1 MEMPNLKCVGS
12 GEGKTEESRKFE
24 IKVKDKFASKEKKK
38 DNKKERKKDIKKGSK
53 QNNT

>member
-1 MEMPNLKCVGS
+1 MEMPNLKCVGN

-38 DNKKERKKDIKKGSK
+38 DNKERKKDIKKGSK